1 MEGDGFITANTSLPA
16 RLMEKVSFD
25 FCAPARAQNAFG
37 YPDKGTNMNH
47 RHLPIFPGKNPRLK
61 SVSGQRVCF
70 VHFLRLSVNYA
81 REL

>member
-1 MEGDGFITANTSLPA
+1 MEGDGFINANISLPA

-25 FCAPARAQNAFG
+25 FYAPARAQVAFC
-37 YPDKGTNMNH
+37 YPDKGANMNL

-61 SVSGQRVCF
+61 NVSGQRVRF
-70 VHFLRLSVNYA
+70 VRFPRLSVNYA